1 MTAPLSSHKELL
13 CTSLSIKITFTS
25 ISSMYFEDI
34 ATFLPLPFLP
44 PYLSLTLN
52 SKKKKR
58 KKKKK
63 KIYIYIHYIKEP
75 KGQLSL
81 YYPRTHTF
89 CSAFSSLHPLLSS
102 PPTKLQ
108 NFCTPLPVWLFVLF
122 FIYTHTSF
130 SLSLLTHA
138 YSLCCIATHPSATL
152 PSPILLNF
160 HYLLL
165 SATLLYFAATKQP
178 FYTFAHLPLHHSSL
192 TFYYAILLTSTIL
205 VYICYTFQ
213 LGNRKPSFYNFTHF
227 LLYQATLTLYSMLYA
242 TSHNPSLSIYRQSPT
257 SLL

>member
-25 ISSMYFEDI
+25 ISSMYFEDN

-52 SKKKKR
+52 SKKKKKKER
-58 KKKKK
+58 KK
-63 KIYIYIHYIKEP
+63 YIHYIKEP

-102 PPTKLQ
+102 PPPPNQ
-108 NFCTPLPVWLFVLF
+108 
-122 FIYTHTSF
+122 TSTF
-130 SLSLLTHA
+130 LYPITSLSVCSFLYIYPHFVFALHA

-152 PSPILLNF
+152 RP
-160 HYLLL
+160 
-165 SATLLYFAATKQP
+165 
-178 FYTFAHLPLHHSSL
+178 
-192 TFYYAILLTSTIL
+192 
-205 VYICYTFQ
+205 
-213 LGNRKPSFYNFTHF
+213 PSF
-227 LLYQATLTLYSMLYA
+227 
-242 TSHNPSLSIYRQSPT
+242 
-257 SLL
+257 